1 MKAHTVRWVQET
13 RQEASKYGCN
23 IKTRDEN
30 HQENYRYIKCL
41 YVEREKGKTKWHR
54 GSHQMSAQGYILQH
68 VWNTQG
74 LSQFT
79 QGSNKGILNI
89 R

>member
-30 HQENYRYIKCL
+30 HQANYRLIKCL
-41 YVEREKGKTKWHR
+41 YVAREGGKSKWHR
-54 GSHQMSAQGYILQH
+54 GSRRMSAQGYILQH
-68 VWNTQG
+68 VQNTRG
-74 LSQFT
+74 LSQFA
-79 QGSNKGILNI
+79 
-89 R
+89 